1 MSESPS
7 CPAEAVEGA
16 VASFVSILSPPSAE
30 TAAGERSVSP
40 PDFNSLNRSGLQFQS
55 AFLCI
60 KVLKQ
65 QQKKVLKNAKQ

>member
-55 AFLCI
+55 AFFVHQGI
-60 KVLKQ
+60 ETTV
-65 QQKKVLKNAKQ
+65 KKVL